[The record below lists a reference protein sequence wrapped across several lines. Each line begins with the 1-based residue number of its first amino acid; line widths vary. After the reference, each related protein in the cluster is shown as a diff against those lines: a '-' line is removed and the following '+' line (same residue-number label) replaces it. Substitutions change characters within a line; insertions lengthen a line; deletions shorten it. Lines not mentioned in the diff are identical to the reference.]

1 MSKIIELEVESDE
14 IIGQDG
20 GFLGIR
26 RMRLRNRRADG
37 SLSEPYACDF
47 VERPYGLDAVVVAL
61 YRRTGAGVDVLLRQG
76 LRPTLVFGRTADRVP
91 VPDPRT
97 SLLLTE
103 LVAGI
108 VEAHDKGL
116 EGIRRRAAEEALEEA
131 GYAIEPERI
140 TFLGAATF
148 PTPGLMAEKFW
159 LMAAEV
165 VGSVPTKAMGD
176 GSPMEEGSST
186 WWTALDE
193 AIAACVR
200 GEIEDCKTELTLRRL
215 ADWLRAP
222 QS

>member
-14 IIGQDG
+14 IVGQEG

-37 SLSEPYACDF
+37 SLSEPYPCDF

-61 YRRTGAGVDVLLRQG
+61 YRRTGAGVDVLLRKG
-76 LRPTLVFGRTADRVP
+76 LRPPLVFGRTEERVP

-108 VEAHDKGL
+108 VEAHDKGS

-131 GYAIEPERI
+131 GYAIAPEQI
-140 TFLGAATF
+140 AFLGAATF
-148 PTPGLMAEKFW
+148 ATPGLMAEKFW

-165 VGSVPTKAMGD
+165 ADAVPSKALGD

-186 WWTALDE
+186 WWMPLGE

-200 GEIEDCKTELTLRRL
+200 GEIEDCKTELALRRL